1 VVTRCF
7 GWQLNFDY
15 HVTML
20 IVLWALGWAMIVLS
34 PLVWLPASPVTT
46 CGVVMIVGHNLFDSV
61 QSSSPLWSI
70 LHFPNFVMA
79 DPQHSLV
86 EYLLIPRIGVTAAGY
101 GLGQIYGWASDRWKV
116 FLLRLGPR
124 SDGGFLLT
132 SRHQCVWRHRPL
144 EYREISG
151 LHRAFISEH

>member
-34 PLVWLPASPVTT
+34 ALVWLPASPVTT
-46 CGVVMIVGHNLFDSV
+46 FGLVMIVGHNLFDSV

-70 LHFPNFVMA
+70 LHFPNFGMS
-79 DPQHSLV
+79 DPQHSIFV
-86 EYLLIPRIGVTAAGY
+86 EYLLIPWIGVTAAGY

-116 FLLRLGPR
+116 FLLRLGA
-124 SDGGFLLT
+124 S
-132 SRHQCVWRHRPL
+132 V
-144 EYREISG
+144 
-151 LHRAFISEH
+151 